1 MEQFILL
8 LIGDTKTKYVHI
20 LRQLEFPV
28 DWHMADIIFF
38 KYYFH
43 GFGTT
48 EMMQREMPVPEAS
61 SSAAPEEKPGGWW
74 ICNTSASTK
83 ELRWTYSWSLLPR
96 LLSLMNKALIH
107 WEISSQNL

>member
-8 LIGDTKTKYVHI
+8 VIGDTKTKYAHI
-20 LRQLEFPV
+20 QRQLEFPV

-48 EMMQREMPVPEAS
+48 EMMQP
-61 SSAAPEEKPGGWW
+61 
-74 ICNTSASTK
+74 
-83 ELRWTYSWSLLPR
+83 
-96 LLSLMNKALIH
+96 
-107 WEISSQNL
+107 